1 MARRGSSG
9 KGRGN
14 KSSRSRTPTQRHY
27 PRTARLNAL
36 LTEIV
41 ADYFE
46 LVEEPEFGFLT
57 VTGVDVDSDL
67 NVAQVFFSIFD
78 DTGEDDDE
86 VLDALADHRSRVQR
100 AIASQAKLRKTP
112 EVVFQFDPAVRA
124 GARIDSILATI
135 DDGAEQDG
143 ADQDEAEQDGADGDG
158 AGDTPGSEQ
167 T

>member
-9 KGRGN
+9 KGRGS

-86 VLDALADHRSRVQR
+86 ILAALAEHRTRVQR
-100 AIASQAKLRKTP
+100 AISSQAKLRKTP
-112 EVVFQFDPAVRA
+112 DVVFQFDPAVRA
-124 GARIDSILATI
+124 GAKIDSILATI
-135 DDGAEQDG
+135 DDGQG
-143 ADQDEAEQDGADGDG
+143 DESTVDDTSGDDISVDD
-158 AGDTPGSEQ
+158 AAPEPG
-167 T
+167 

>member
-9 KGRGN
+9 GKGNKGRGSKN
-14 KSSRSRTPTQRHY
+14 SRSRPPTQRHY

-78 DTGEDDDE
+78 DTGEDDE
-86 VLDALADHRSRVQR
+86 EILDALAEHRVKVQR

-112 EVVFQFDPAVRA
+112 DVLFLFDPAVRA

-135 DDGAEQDG
+135 DDGET
-143 ADQDEAEQDGADGDG
+143 DEAAAEEGGEPASE
-158 AGDTPGSEQ
+158 AG
-167 T
+167 